1 MTTPKTIAHRMAL
14 DAWSAAAVALTL
26 CFVLEALERGFVSR
40 HFNVL
45 WLVLA
50 SVLAS
55 LAVMATHPGA
65 HAQDGARP
73 PVPRADALLAL
84 ASVLAAAAVW
94 TLLPRE
100 LALHWRAAASGI
112 TLAAA
117 LTVRA
122 AFAKNA

>member
-1 MTTPKTIAHRMAL
+1 MRTQKFIVHQMAV

-26 CFVLEALERGFVSR
+26 CLVLEALERGFVSR

-50 SVLAS
+50 AVLAS

-65 HAQDGARP
+65 HVPDAARP
-73 PVPRADALLAL
+73 RAKRAAALIAA
-84 ASVLAAAAVW
+84 ASVLAAFAVW
-94 TLLPRE
+94 TLLPRD
-100 LALHWRAAASGI
+100 LALHWRAAASFI

-122 AFAKNA
+122 AFAKNE